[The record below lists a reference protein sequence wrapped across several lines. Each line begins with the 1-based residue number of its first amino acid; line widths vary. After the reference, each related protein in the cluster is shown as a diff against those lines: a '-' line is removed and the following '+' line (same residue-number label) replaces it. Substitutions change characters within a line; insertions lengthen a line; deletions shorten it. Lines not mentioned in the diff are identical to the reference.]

1 MAIFIDNPGADTITM
16 PNGQQIP
23 RITVSTCKLG
33 VKSEKRGMR
42 LTRHFNCTKMAKE
55 WLGLRTR
62 NRDLLIE
69 RLEELLA
76 S

>member
-1 MAIFIDNPGADTITM
+1 MAVFIDNPGADNITM
-16 PNGQQIP
+16 PNGKDVP
-23 RITVSTCKLG
+23 RITVAMCRRG
-33 VKSEKRGMR
+33 VETEKRGFR

-69 RLEELLA
+69 RLEELLV

>member
-1 MAIFIDNPGADTITM
+1 MSVIYQPAADTINM
-16 PNGQQIP
+16 PNGQDVP
-23 RITVSTCKLG
+23 RITVATCLRG
-33 VKSEKRGMR
+33 VEAEKRGYR